1 MKTSNENV
9 IKCFVEN
16 NLNNAN
22 DECKSYTENLRCFYM
37 QTKNII
43 VLKNY
48 ATILAYYDFDTNT
61 YYLNLLK
68 YSRTT
73 SKIQNELQ
81 RVIDKQVQD
90 LNGYIEFNFK
100 LLRDKNSYFKSYD
113 DFINT
118 LYYLDFCK

>member
-9 IKCFVEN
+9 IKCFVDN
-16 NLNNAN
+16 NLNCAN
-22 DECKSYTENLRCFYM
+22 DECKSYSGNLQCFYM
-37 QTKNII
+37 QNKNII

-48 ATILAYYDFDTNT
+48 AKILAYYDFDINT

-81 RVIDKQVQD
+81 RVIDQQVQD
-90 LNGYIEFNFK
+90 LNGYIDFNFK
-100 LLRDKNSYFKSYD
+100 VLRDKNSDFKSYG
-113 DFINT
+113 DFINN
-118 LYYLDFCK
+118 LYF